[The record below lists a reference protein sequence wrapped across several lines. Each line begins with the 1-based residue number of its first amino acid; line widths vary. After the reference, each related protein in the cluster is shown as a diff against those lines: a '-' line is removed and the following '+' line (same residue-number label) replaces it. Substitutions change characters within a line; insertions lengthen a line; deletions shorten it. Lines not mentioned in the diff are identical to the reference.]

1 MEKERAENVDKE
13 NINDIQ
19 SAIESMLFAS
29 GNPVDLDKI
38 SDVLQVEKKLIRN
51 ILEMIIDK
59 YEKPG
64 SGIQVVQLDD
74 KYQMC
79 TCSKNA
85 EYVRRLLD
93 VRRKMPLSSAAM
105 EVLAII
111 AYNQPVTKAF
121 VEQVRGIDSSM
132 IVNSLAQKGL
142 IEERGRLELPGH
154 PIMYG
159 TSSLFLRSFG
169 IQSLDELPEITK
181 EQG

>member
-1 MEKERAENVDKE
+1 MDKKK
-13 NINDIQ
+13 ISDVQ

-29 GNPVDLDKI
+29 GDPVGVDKI
-38 SDVLQVEKKLIRN
+38 SDVLQIEKKLVRKV
-51 ILEMIIDK
+51 LEMIVDR
-59 YEKPG
+59 YEKPE
-64 SGIQVVQLDD
+64 SGIQVIRLDD

-79 TCSKNA
+79 TYSKNA
-85 EYVRRLLD
+85 EYVRQLLD

-121 VEQVRGIDSSM
+121 VEQVRGIDSST

-169 IQSLDELPEITK
+169 IESLDELPEITK
-181 EQG
+181 EQE